1 MGCFEIVKGA
11 GLTAKDPLSVR
22 SSLQP
27 HSDGDLPMLSRM
39 QSDPNRLL
47 GAENAPGQIFEPNTD
62 APDIVGYQELDV
74 SLDSEAKTLWCYMRP
89 IRAPSIT
96 PSILHDFLDLH
107 TGMTLGSILKA
118 HGCNTPLEYYVQGSR
133 IPGIY
138 SLGGDLA
145 FMIECVR
152 TEDRESLLVY
162 AHNCVQVVFNIS
174 TGFDRDIISIGLIEG
189 DALGGGFEAALCC
202 NFIIAERSAR
212 FGLPEILFNCFP
224 GMGAYS
230 FLSRKVGP
238 LLTEKMMQS
247 GKIYTAAEMH
257 EVGIV
262 NQLAEDGRGKDAV
275 IKFIKAKRPT
285 HAVRNSLCK
294 IRQRVNPIKLDEM
307 RNITEMWVD
316 TTLRLSPSDLKI
328 MQRLLAAQ
336 QRRLQSLTG

>member
-1 MGCFEIVKGA
+1 M
-11 GLTAKDPLSVR
+11 TAENPLAAR
-22 SSLQP
+22 SSN
-27 HSDGDLPMLSRM
+27 SLPPDS
-39 QSDPNRLL
+39 
-47 GAENAPGQIFEPNTD
+47 NAQRAQIAPSQKFEPG
-62 APDIVGYQELDV
+62 AAVPDIAGYQELDV
-74 SLDSEAKTLWCYMRP
+74 SLDPEARTLWCYMRP

-107 TGMTLGSILKA
+107 AGIASGSILKA

-133 IPGIY
+133 VPGIY

-152 TEDRESLLVY
+152 TGDRESLRRY
-162 AHNCVQVVFNIS
+162 AHNCVQVVINIF
-174 TGFDRDIISIGLIEG
+174 TGFNRDIVSIAVVEG

-230 FLSRKVGP
+230 FLSRRVGP
-238 LLTEKMMQS
+238 ALTEEIMLN

-257 EVGIV
+257 EMGIV
-262 NQLAEDGRGKDAV
+262 NQLAENGCGKEAV
-275 IKFIKAKRPT
+275 NNFIRAKVPT
-285 HAVRNSLCK
+285 HTIRNAMCK
-294 IRQRVNPIKLDEM
+294 IRQCVYAIQLDEL
-307 RNITEMWVD
+307 RRVTDLWVE

-328 MQRLLAAQ
+328 MQRFVTAQ
-336 QRRLQSLTG
+336 QRRLEKAIG